1 MQTIVRTT
9 GQLGP
14 VLRKLRKAKNW
25 SQAQLGEHVG
35 LSQERISAIENRP
48 ERIPVNQLLT
58 LMMALDAELM
68 VSARTPSETPTVENG
83 GW

>member
-68 VSARTPSETPTVENG
+68 VSARTPSETPTVEKG

>member
-25 SQAQLGEHVG
+25 SQAQLGERVG

-68 VSARTPSETPTVENG
+68 VSARTPSETPTVEKG